1 MQICSGV
8 TRGLS
13 QAGQT
18 LAERGPLATG
28 GCPVANTQ
36 WKVTKW

>member
-18 LAERGPLATG
+18 LAERGHWPREG
-28 GCPVANTQ
+28 VH
-36 WKVTKW
+36 